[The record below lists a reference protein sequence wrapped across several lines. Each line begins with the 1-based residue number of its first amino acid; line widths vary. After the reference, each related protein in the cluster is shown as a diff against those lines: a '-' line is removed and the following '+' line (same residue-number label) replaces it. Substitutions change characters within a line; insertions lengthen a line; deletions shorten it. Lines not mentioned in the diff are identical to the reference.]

1 MLFLTYLI
9 HLNSFSLQF
18 KNNSRPI
25 YNGIGFPGVKEIM
38 DKAEEAEKDE
48 IIREVER
55 RHKEKLDEVRV
66 TVRLN
71 LLCVDFSLRSY
82 YLMTCTSHL
91 QYVQEKKWE
100 KYHCIK
106 KFLEMFGIYFAF

>member
-1 MLFLTYLI
+1 MLLAYLI

-38 DKAEEAEKDE
+38 DKAEEAKKDE

-82 YLMTCTSHL
+82 YLMTCTSHV

-106 KFLEMFGIYFAF
+106 KFLEMFGVYFAF